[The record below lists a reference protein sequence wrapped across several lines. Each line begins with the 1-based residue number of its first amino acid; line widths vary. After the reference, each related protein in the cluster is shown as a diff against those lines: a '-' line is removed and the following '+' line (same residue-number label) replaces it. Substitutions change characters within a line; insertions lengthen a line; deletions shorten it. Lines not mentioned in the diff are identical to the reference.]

1 MPLNHTSAR
10 SRSALEILEARSGQV
25 TGVEALT
32 NVIEMEEVAAIE
44 EHPGCGDLK
53 VVESTPLDSNLLST
67 N

>member
-1 MPLNHTSAR
+1 M
-10 SRSALEILEARSGQV
+10 
-25 TGVEALT
+25 TGIEALT